1 MTQVKFVA
9 VAMLAMMAA
18 GCVASEE
25 RSGPGADGV
34 PQVVA
39 VCAQD
44 QPDCED
50 TLVVDDIATGGDLP
64 RAPGTDP
71 DDAAQSGGFV
81 VGDGLTIADAIA
93 YEGNDV
99 IAVHGY
105 VVITSQQALLC
116 ETLAESHPPQ
126 CGGLHLT
133 ITNPAAASFDDGVL
147 IEDGGTQWSPDVVVL
162 LGHIAG
168 DDFTIDTTVSG

>member
-1 MTQVKFVA
+1 MTQLKFVA
-9 VAMLAMMAA
+9 VAMLAMVAV

-34 PQVVA
+34 PQEVG

-44 QPDCED
+44 MPDCQD
-50 TLVVDDIATGGDLP
+50 TLVVDDIPSGGDLP
-64 RAPGTDP
+64 EAPSPGP
-71 DDAAQSGGFV
+71 GDAPQSSGLV

-93 YEGNDV
+93 YEGNEIV
-99 IAVHGY
+99 AVHGY

-126 CGGLHLT
+126 CGGLNVT
-133 ITNPAAASFDDGVL
+133 ITNPEAASSAGVL
-147 IEDGGTQWSPDVVVL
+147 IEDGDTQWSPDVVVL
-162 LGHIAG
+162 LGHVTG
-168 DDFTIDTTVSG
+168 TDFTIDTTVSG

>member
-1 MTQVKFVA
+1 MTQLKFVA
-9 VAMLAMMAA
+9 VVMLAMVAV

-34 PQVVA
+34 PQVVG

-50 TLVVDDIATGGDLP
+50 TVVVGDVPTGGDIP
-64 RAPGTDP
+64 EAPPQDSN
-71 DDAAQSGGFV
+71 DAPQSSGFV
-81 VGDGLTIADAIA
+81 VGGGLTIADAIA
-93 YEGNDV
+93 YQGNEIV
-99 IAVHGY
+99 AVHGY

-116 ETLAESHPPQ
+116 ETLAESYPPQ
-126 CGGLHLT
+126 CGGIHLT
-133 ITNPAAASFDDGVL
+133 ITNPEAAHSDGVL
-147 IEDGGTQWSPDVVVL
+147 IEDDGTQWSPDVVVL

-168 DDFTIDTTVSG
+168 DDFTIDTTVAG